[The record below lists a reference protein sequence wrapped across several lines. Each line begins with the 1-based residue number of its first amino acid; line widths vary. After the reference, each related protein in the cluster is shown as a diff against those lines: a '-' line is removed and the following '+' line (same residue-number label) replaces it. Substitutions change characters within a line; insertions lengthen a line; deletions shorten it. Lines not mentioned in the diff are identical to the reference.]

1 MFHPL
6 MSLAIAALF
15 FVLTPGVLVTLPSGK
30 GKLVVAAT
38 HAVIFALVFHFTH
51 KALMNY
57 TQQYEL
63 FEGAKPVCAPPGKAP
78 AKDGSCCIGSPNASG
93 MC

>member
-15 FVLTPGVLVTLPSGK
+15 FVLTPGVLVTLPPGK
-30 GKLVVAAT
+30 GKYVVAAT
-38 HAVIFALVFHFTH
+38 HAAIFALVFHFTH
-51 KALMNY
+51 KTLLEL
-57 TQQYEL
+57 TRQYEM
-63 FEGAKPVCAPPGKAP
+63 FESAKPPCSPPGKAP
-78 AKDGSCCIGSPNASG
+78 EKDGSCCIGSPNASG